1 MMENRE
7 NGGKIRVI
15 NLGIETFYD
24 ALVEQGVKAVQ
35 IDWRPPVKQDEE
47 IENLLDEFL

>member
-1 MMENRE
+1 MEAKESGN
-7 NGGKIRVI
+7 KIRVI

-35 IDWRPPVKQDEE
+35 IDWRPPVKQDAE